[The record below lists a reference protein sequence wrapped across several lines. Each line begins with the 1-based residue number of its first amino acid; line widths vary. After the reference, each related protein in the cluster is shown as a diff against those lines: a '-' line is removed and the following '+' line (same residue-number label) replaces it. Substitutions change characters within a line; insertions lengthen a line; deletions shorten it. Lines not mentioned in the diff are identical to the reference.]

1 MSWSSSGRRARRAGR
16 REGGGMAVLL
26 NPPGETPPVEGSI
39 GEAHEER
46 ADGGL
51 WEHPGLWA
59 SLIVIGA
66 LVVAGFFLARIFGY
80 G

>member
-1 MSWSSSGRRARRAGR
+1 
-16 REGGGMAVLL
+16 MAALL
-26 NPPGETPPVEGSI
+26 NPPGETPPAEGCT

-51 WEHPGLWA
+51 WEHPGLWTG
-59 SLIVIGA
+59 LIVLGA
-66 LVVAGFFLARIFGY
+66 IVVAGFFLARVFGF

>member
-1 MSWSSSGRRARRAGR
+1 
-16 REGGGMAVLL
+16 MAVLL
-26 NPPGETPPVEGSI
+26 NPPGETPPAEGSTS
-39 GEAHEER
+39 EAHEER

-51 WEHPGLWA
+51 WEHPGVWTA
-59 SLIVIGA
+59 LIVIGA

>member
-1 MSWSSSGRRARRAGR
+1 
-16 REGGGMAVLL
+16 MAVLH
-26 NPPGETPPVEGSI
+26 NPPGETPPAEGSI

-51 WEHPGLWA
+51 WEHPGVWTA
-59 SLIVIGA
+59 LIVIGA

>member
-1 MSWSSSGRRARRAGR
+1 
-16 REGGGMAVLL
+16 MAALL
-26 NPPGETPPVEGSI
+26 NPPGETPLTEGSI

-51 WEHPGLWA
+51 WEHPGLWTA
-59 SLIVIGA
+59 LIVLGA
-66 LVVAGFFLARIFGY
+66 IMVAFFLARVFGF

>member
-1 MSWSSSGRRARRAGR
+1 
-16 REGGGMAVLL
+16 MAVLV
-26 NPPGETPPVEGSI
+26 NPPGETPPAEGSI

-51 WEHPGLWA
+51 WEHPAVWTA
-59 SLIVIGA
+59 LIVLGA

>member
-1 MSWSSSGRRARRAGR
+1 
-16 REGGGMAVLL
+16 MAVLL
-26 NPPGETPPVEGSI
+26 NPPGETPPAEGSI

-59 SLIVIGA
+59 ALIVIGA
-66 LVVAGFFLARIFGY
+66 LVVAGFFLARRAKQRRDASIQDEVARQVSAQTKQG
-80 G
+80 

>member
-1 MSWSSSGRRARRAGR
+1 
-16 REGGGMAVLL
+16 MAALL
-26 NPPGETPPVEGSI
+26 NTPGETPPAEGSI

-51 WEHPGLWA
+51 WEHPGLWTA
-59 SLIVIGA
+59 LIVLGA
-66 LVVAGFFLARIFGY
+66 IMVAGFFLARVFGF